1 MILVYRRATPSV
13 TPFIRLGGESTV
25 RVKNLARTHCN
36 DSLLGFET
44 GPLDSQS
51 SVPPVTAPNRT
62 VPVQLLLSW
71 RSCLQRILSCPCFLE
86 AVILKV
92 NADYILG
99 NQGGALVERR
109 WAISYRITLL
119 VPHPSS
125 CVTSGLVECQTPN
138 LVPSVSHLTA
148 AQEQARR
155 GGKMR
160 DPGNEFVKHPTL
172 LTI

>member
-1 MILVYRRATPSV
+1 M
-13 TPFIRLGGESTV
+13 
-25 RVKNLARTHCN
+25 
-36 DSLLGFET
+36 
-44 GPLDSQS
+44 
-51 SVPPVTAPNRT
+51 
-62 VPVQLLLSW
+62 
-71 RSCLQRILSCPCFLE
+71 
-86 AVILKV
+86 ILKV

-109 WAISYRITLL
+109 WAISYRITLI